1 MSYELS
7 EDERDAIREEAKR
20 DAYERTFGCWPTC
33 RSRRKATLIACSGVH
48 DDANH
53 CTTHTTTPGHWRQ

>member
-20 DAYERTFGCWPTC
+20 DAYERKYGAEPETVLLADMPEPQEGDYERLFGG
-33 RSRRKATLIACSGVH
+33 AA
-48 DDANH
+48 
-53 CTTHTTTPGHWRQ
+53 